1 MNILNYIRKFELSF
15 FVYFA
20 EYFFSK
26 LPKIDIGYIR
36 EEQNMFGN
44 FEEEARKILV
54 SAKKEMRDL
63 NHPYVSSEHL
73 LLAIL
78 KGDNDISDKL
88 KSFGLD
94 YNKFRNEVIK
104 IIGKGSKPS
113 QWFLY
118 TPLLKRIIENA
129 INEAK
134 ENNNGVVTVNHL
146 FASLLDEGEGVAIRI
161 LIGMDIDIDEL
172 YDEFSDKIINKRN
185 HKKLLIDEI
194 GVDLNKKAIN
204 GNLDPVTGRDDE
216 IRRVLEI
223 LCRRCKNNPL
233 LIGEAGVGKTAIVEE
248 LANMIV
254 RGEVPLALRNKR
266 IVSLDMA
273 SSVAGTKYRGE
284 FEERMNKILKEIEEN
299 DDVILFID
307 EIHTLVGAGGAE
319 GAIDASNIFKPALA
333 RGKIRCI
340 GATTIDEYKKYI
352 EKDSALERRFQKVI
366 IEAPSESTVKK
377 ILMNLKDIYEGY
389 HKVIIDEDI
398 IDLIIHLSNKYI
410 YNRNE
415 PDRSIDIL
423 DEVSAKVS
431 LKESKGLKEY
441 SVYNRR
447 LKEVVNRKKKAI
459 LDNDFNMASKFKNEE
474 FDLMNKINNLE
485 LSLYKTQSKKVSKMD
500 VAEVIN
506 MKTGIPIYEI
516 LNEKAK
522 LIQQTERILSKNI
535 IGQDAAVKEVAK
547 VAKKIKLG
555 FNDKCYS
562 FLFCGPSG
570 VGKTALAKILG
581 ENLVGLNNIIKLDM
595 SEYKEAHSIS
605 KIVGSPPGY
614 IGYDDNTNILEDIRN
629 KPYSVLILDEIEK
642 AHTNVINL
650 FLQVLDEGKIKN
662 SKGKIVRFDNVVI
675 VMTSNVGFHEIN
687 VGFNNNNTKISRLN
701 DNFSIPFMNRV
712 DKVICFNPLNE
723 DDILKIIRMQLKQFK
738 NKYKDRIKIKISK
751 EVEKEILQLSNYE
764 EYGARKIAKVIK
776 DKVETLV
783 IDKIIDG
790 KMEVYIKNL

>member
-1 MNILNYIRKFELSF
+1 
-15 FVYFA
+15 
-20 EYFFSK
+20 
-26 LPKIDIGYIR
+26 
-36 EEQNMFGN
+36 MFGN
-44 FEEEARKILV
+44 FEEEARKVLV
-54 SAKKEMRDL
+54 NAKKEMYDL

-78 KGDNDISDKL
+78 KGDNEISEKL
-88 KSFGLD
+88 KEFDLD
-94 YNKFRNEVIK
+94 YNRFKDEVIK
-104 IIGKGSKPS
+104 IIGKGSKHS
-113 QWFLY
+113 EWFLY

-129 INEAK
+129 TLDAK

-172 YDEFSDKIINKRN
+172 YSEFTDKIINKKS

-194 GVDLNKKAIN
+194 GTDLNKKAMN
-204 GNLDPVTGRDDE
+204 GNLDPVTGRDEE
-216 IRRVLEI
+216 IKRVLEI

-254 RGEVPLALRNKR
+254 RGEVPLTLRNKR
-266 IVSLDMA
+266 IISLDMA

-299 DDVILFID
+299 DDIILFID

-340 GATTIDEYKKYI
+340 GATTTDEYKKYI
-352 EKDSALERRFQKVI
+352 EKDSALERRFQRVI
-366 IEAPSESTVKK
+366 IEAPSEETVKN

-389 HKVIIDEDI
+389 HKVIIDEEI
-398 IDLIIHLSNKYI
+398 IDLIIHLSSKYI

-441 SVYNRR
+441 GFYNKK
-447 LKEVVNRKKKAI
+447 LKEVIKNKKKAI
-459 LDNDFNMASKFKNEE
+459 LDNNFDKASTFKNEE

-485 LSLYKTQSKKVSKMD
+485 LSLYKTYSRKVTKLD

-522 LIQQTERILSKNI
+522 LIKQTEKILNKNI
-535 IGQDAAVKEVAK
+535 IGQDEAVKEVAK

-570 VGKTALAKILG
+570 VGKTLLARTFG
-581 ENLVGLNNIIKLDM
+581 ENLVGVNNIIKLDM

-605 KIVGSPPGY
+605 KIIGSPPGY
-614 IGYDDNTNILEDIRN
+614 VGYDDNTNILEEIRN

-642 AHTNVINL
+642 AHTNIINL

-675 VMTSNVGFHEIN
+675 IMTSNVGFHEIN
-687 VGFNNNNTKISRLN
+687 VGFNNKNTKISRLN
-701 DNFSIPFMNRV
+701 DSFSIPFMNRV
-712 DKVICFNPLNE
+712 DKVICFNSLNE
-723 DDILKIIRMQLKQFK
+723 EDILKIIKMNLKKFK
-738 NKYKDRIKIKISK
+738 EKYSDKIRIRISK
-751 EVEKEILQLSNYE
+751 EVENEILNLSNYE
-764 EYGARKIAKVIK
+764 EYGARKINKIIK
-776 DKVETLV
+776 DKIETIV

-790 KMEVYIKNL
+790 KSEIYIKNLKQEV

>member
-1 MNILNYIRKFELSF
+1 
-15 FVYFA
+15 
-20 EYFFSK
+20 
-26 LPKIDIGYIR
+26 
-36 EEQNMFGN
+36 MFGN
-44 FEEEARKILV
+44 FEEEARKVLV
-54 SAKKEMRDL
+54 NAKKEMYEL

-78 KGDNDISDKL
+78 KGNNEISDKL
-88 KSFGLD
+88 KSFDLD
-94 YNKFRNEVIK
+94 YDRFKKEVIN

-129 INEAK
+129 TIDAK
-134 ENNNGVVTVNHL
+134 DNNNGVVTINHL

-161 LIGMDIDIDEL
+161 LIGMDIDIDDL
-172 YDEFSDKIINKRN
+172 YNEFTDKIINKKCC
-185 HKKLLIDEI
+185 KKLLIDEI
-194 GVDLNKKAIN
+194 GVDLNKKAMN
-204 GNLDPVTGRDDE
+204 GNLDPVTGRSEE
-216 IRRVLEI
+216 IKRVLEI

-254 RGEVPLALRNKR
+254 RGEVPLSLRNKR
-266 IVSLDMA
+266 IISLDMA

-284 FEERMNKILKEIEEN
+284 FEERMNKILKEIEDN
-299 DDVILFID
+299 DDIILFID

-352 EKDSALERRFQKVI
+352 EKDSALERRFQKVM
-366 IEAPSESTVKK
+366 IEAPNEDTVKD

-389 HKVIIDEDI
+389 HKVIIDEEI

-441 SVYNRR
+441 SLYNKR
-447 LKEVVNRKKKAI
+447 LKEVIVNKKKAI
-459 LDNDFNMASKFKNEE
+459 LDNDFDKASALKNEE
-474 FDLMNKINNLE
+474 FSLMNQINNLE
-485 LSLYKTQSKKVSKMD
+485 LTLYKSHSKKVTKLD

-516 LNEKAK
+516 LNEKSK
-522 LIQQTERILSKNI
+522 LIKQTEKILCKNI
-535 IGQDAAVKEVAK
+535 IGQDEAVKEVAK

-570 VGKTALAKILG
+570 VGKTALAKIFG
-581 ENLVGLNNIIKLDM
+581 ENLVGINNIIKLDM

-605 KIVGSPPGY
+605 KLIGSPPGY
-614 IGYDDNTNILEDIRN
+614 VGYEDNTNVFEEIRN

-642 AHTNVINL
+642 AHTNIINL
-650 FLQVLDEGKIKN
+650 FLQILDEGKAKN
-662 SKGKIVRFDNVVI
+662 SKGKVVRFDNVVI
-675 VMTSNVGFHEIN
+675 IMTSNVGFHEIN
-687 VGFNNNNTKISRLN
+687 VGFNNKNTKISRLN

-712 DKVICFNPLNE
+712 DKVICFNSLNE
-723 DDILKIIRMQLKQFK
+723 EDILKIVRMQLKEFK
-738 NKYKDRIKIKISK
+738 DKYSDKIKIRISK
-751 EVEKEILQLSNYE
+751 EVENEIVSLSNYE
-764 EYGARKIAKVIK
+764 EYGARKIAKIIK
-776 DKVETLV
+776 DKIETIV

-790 KMEVYIKNL
+790 KEDIYIKDLKQEV

>member
-1 MNILNYIRKFELSF
+1 
-15 FVYFA
+15 
-20 EYFFSK
+20 
-26 LPKIDIGYIR
+26 
-36 EEQNMFGN
+36 MFGN
-44 FEEEARKILV
+44 FEEEARKVLV
-54 SAKKEMRDL
+54 NAKKEMYEL

-78 KGDNDISDKL
+78 KGDNEISEKL
-88 KSFGLD
+88 KEFDLD
-94 YNKFRNEVIK
+94 YNRFKEEVIK
-104 IIGKGSKPS
+104 IIGKGSKHS
-113 QWFLY
+113 EWFLY
-118 TPLLKRIIENA
+118 TPLLKRILENA
-129 INEAK
+129 VVDAK

-172 YDEFSDKIINKRN
+172 YSEFTDKIINKKS
-185 HKKLLIDEI
+185 HKKLLIEEI
-194 GVDLNKKAIN
+194 GVDLNKKAMN

-216 IRRVLEI
+216 IKRVLEI

-254 RGEVPLALRNKR
+254 RGEVPLALRGKR
-266 IVSLDMA
+266 IISLDMA

-299 DDVILFID
+299 DDIILFID

-340 GATTIDEYKKYI
+340 GATTTDEYKKYI
-352 EKDSALERRFQKVI
+352 EKDSALERRFQKVM
-366 IEAPSESTVKK
+366 IEAPSIDTVKS
-377 ILMNLKDIYEGY
+377 ILMNLKEIYEGF
-389 HKVIIDEDI
+389 HKVTIDEEI

-431 LKESKGLKEY
+431 LKENKNLKEY
-441 SVYNRR
+441 GVYNKK
-447 LKEVVNRKKKAI
+447 LKEVIKNKKKAI
-459 LDNDFNMASKFKNEE
+459 LDNDFDKASTFKNEE
-474 FDLMNKINNLE
+474 FKLMNKINNLE
-485 LSLYKTQSKKVSKMD
+485 LSLYKTHSRKVTKLD

-516 LNEKAK
+516 LNEKVK
-522 LIQQTERILSKNI
+522 LIKQTEKILSKKI
-535 IGQDAAVKEVAK
+535 IGQDEALKEVAK

-555 FNDKCYS
+555 FNDKCFS

-570 VGKTALAKILG
+570 VGKTLLARTFG
-581 ENLVGLNNIIKLDM
+581 ENLVGNRNIIKLDM

-605 KIVGSPPGY
+605 KLIGSPPGY
-614 IGYDDNTNILEDIRN
+614 VGYDDNTNIFEEIRN

-642 AHTNVINL
+642 AHTNIINL
-650 FLQVLDEGKIKN
+650 FLQILDEGKAKN
-662 SKGKIVRFDNVVI
+662 SKGKVVRFDNVVI
-675 VMTSNVGFHEIN
+675 IMTSNVGFHEIN
-687 VGFNNNNTKISRLN
+687 VGFNNNMKTSRLN
-701 DNFSIPFMNRV
+701 DSFSIPFMNRV

-723 DDILKIIRMQLKQFK
+723 DDIYKIVRMQLKEFK
-738 NKYKDRIKIKISK
+738 DKYSEKINIKISK
-751 EVEKEILQLSNYE
+751 EAFNEIVSLSNYE
-764 EYGARKIAKVIK
+764 EYGARKIAKIIK
-776 DKVETLV
+776 DKIETIV

-790 KMEVYIKNL
+790 ETEVYIKNLKQEV

>member
-1 MNILNYIRKFELSF
+1 
-15 FVYFA
+15 
-20 EYFFSK
+20 
-26 LPKIDIGYIR
+26 
-36 EEQNMFGN
+36 MFGN
-44 FEEEARKILV
+44 FEEEARKVLV
-54 SAKKEMRDL
+54 NAKKEMYEL

-78 KGDNDISDKL
+78 KGDNEISEKL
-88 KSFGLD
+88 KEFDLD
-94 YNKFRNEVIK
+94 YNRFKEEVIK
-104 IIGKGSKPS
+104 IIGKGSKHS
-113 QWFLY
+113 EWFLY
-118 TPLLKRIIENA
+118 TPLLKRILENA
-129 INEAK
+129 VVDAK

-172 YDEFSDKIINKRN
+172 YSEFTDKIINKKS
-185 HKKLLIDEI
+185 HKKLLIEEI
-194 GVDLNKKAIN
+194 GVDLNKKAMN

-216 IRRVLEI
+216 IKRVLEI

-254 RGEVPLALRNKR
+254 RGEVPLALRGKR
-266 IVSLDMA
+266 IISLDMA

-299 DDVILFID
+299 DDIILFID

-340 GATTIDEYKKYI
+340 GATTTDEYKKYI
-352 EKDSALERRFQKVI
+352 EKDSALERRFQKVM
-366 IEAPSESTVKK
+366 IEAPSIDTVKN
-377 ILMNLKDIYEGY
+377 ILMNLKEIYEGF
-389 HKVIIDEDI
+389 HKVIIDEEI

-431 LKESKGLKEY
+431 LKENKNLKEY
-441 SVYNRR
+441 GVYNKK
-447 LKEVVNRKKKAI
+447 LKEVIKNKKKAI
-459 LDNDFNMASKFKNEE
+459 LDNDFDKASTFKNEE
-474 FDLMNKINNLE
+474 FKLMNKINNLE
-485 LSLYKTQSKKVSKMD
+485 LSLYKTHSRKVTKLD

-516 LNEKAK
+516 LNEKVK
-522 LIQQTERILSKNI
+522 LIKQTEKILSKKI
-535 IGQDAAVKEVAK
+535 IGQDEALKEVAK

-555 FNDKCYS
+555 FNDKCFS

-570 VGKTALAKILG
+570 VGKTLLARTFG
-581 ENLVGLNNIIKLDM
+581 ENLVGNRNIIKLDM

-605 KIVGSPPGY
+605 KLIGSPPGY
-614 IGYDDNTNILEDIRN
+614 VGYDDNTNIFEEIRN

-642 AHTNVINL
+642 AHTNIINL
-650 FLQVLDEGKIKN
+650 FLQILDEGKAKN
-662 SKGKIVRFDNVVI
+662 SKGKVVRFDNVVI
-675 VMTSNVGFHEIN
+675 IMTSNVGFHEIN
-687 VGFNNNNTKISRLN
+687 VGFNNNMKTSRLN
-701 DNFSIPFMNRV
+701 DSFSIPFMNRV

-723 DDILKIIRMQLKQFK
+723 DDIYKIVRMQLKEFK
-738 NKYKDRIKIKISK
+738 DKYSEKINIKISK
-751 EVEKEILQLSNYE
+751 EAFNEIVSLSNYE
-764 EYGARKIAKVIK
+764 EYGARKIAKIIK
-776 DKVETLV
+776 DKIETIV

-790 KMEVYIKNL
+790 ETEVYIKNLKQEV

>member
-1 MNILNYIRKFELSF
+1 
-15 FVYFA
+15 
-20 EYFFSK
+20 
-26 LPKIDIGYIR
+26 
-36 EEQNMFGN
+36 MFGN

-88 KSFGLD
+88 KSFDLD

-790 KMEVYIKNL
+790 KMEVYIKNLKQAV

>member
-1 MNILNYIRKFELSF
+1 
-15 FVYFA
+15 
-20 EYFFSK
+20 
-26 LPKIDIGYIR
+26 
-36 EEQNMFGN
+36 MFGN
-44 FEEEARKILV
+44 FEEDARKVLV
-54 SAKKEMRDL
+54 NAKKEMYEL

-78 KGDNDISDKL
+78 KGNNEISDKL
-88 KSFGLD
+88 KSFDLD
-94 YNKFRNEVIK
+94 YNRFKDEVIK

-129 INEAK
+129 VIDAK
-134 ENNNGVVTVNHL
+134 DNNNGVVTINHL

-161 LIGMDIDIDEL
+161 LIGMNIDIDDL
-172 YDEFSDKIINKRN
+172 YSEFTDKIMNKKN
-185 HKKLLIDEI
+185 HKKLLIEEL
-194 GVDLNKKAIN
+194 GVDLNKKAMN
-204 GNLDPVTGRDDE
+204 GNLDPVTGRDEE
-216 IRRVLEI
+216 IKRVLEI
-223 LCRRCKNNPL
+223 LSRRCKNNPL

-254 RGEVPLALRNKR
+254 RGEVPLSLRNKR
-266 IVSLDMA
+266 IICLDMA

-284 FEERMNKILKEIEEN
+284 FEERMNKILKEIEDN
-299 DDVILFID
+299 DDIILFID

-352 EKDSALERRFQKVI
+352 EKDSALERRFQKVM
-366 IEAPSESTVKK
+366 IEAPNEDTVKS
-377 ILMNLKDIYEGY
+377 ILMNLKEIYEGY
-389 HKVIIDEDI
+389 HKVIIDEEI
-398 IDLIIHLSNKYI
+398 IDLIINLSSKYI

-441 SVYNRR
+441 GFYNKK
-447 LKEVVNRKKKAI
+447 LKEVINNKKKAI
-459 LDNDFNMASKFKNEE
+459 LDNDFDKASSFKNEE
-474 FDLMNKINNLE
+474 FELMNRINTLE
-485 LSLYKTQSKKVSKMD
+485 LSLYKTQSKKVTKLD

-516 LNEKAK
+516 LNEKSK
-522 LIQQTERILSKNI
+522 LIKQTEKILSKNI
-535 IGQDAAVKEVAK
+535 IGQDEAVKEVSK

-570 VGKTALAKILG
+570 VGKTLLAKTFG
-581 ENLVGLNNIIKLDM
+581 ENLVGNRNIIKLDM

-605 KIVGSPPGY
+605 KIIGSPPGY
-614 IGYDDNTNILEDIRN
+614 VGYEDNTNILEDIRN

-642 AHTNVINL
+642 AHTNIINL

-662 SKGKIVRFDNVVI
+662 SKGKVVRFDNVVI
-675 VMTSNVGFHEIN
+675 IMTSNVGFHEIN
-687 VGFNNNNTKISRLN
+687 VGFNNSNSKISRLN

-712 DKVICFNPLNE
+712 DKVICFNFLNE
-723 DDILKIIRMQLKQFK
+723 DNILKIIRMNLKNFK
-738 NKYKDRIKIKISK
+738 DKYSDKIKIKISK
-751 EVEKEILQLSNYE
+751 EVENEILNLSNYE
-764 EYGARKIAKVIK
+764 EYGARKIGKIIK
-776 DKVETLV
+776 DKLETIV
-783 IDKIIDG
+783 IDKIIDE
-790 KMEVYIKNL
+790 KEEVYIKNLKQEV

>member
-1 MNILNYIRKFELSF
+1 
-15 FVYFA
+15 
-20 EYFFSK
+20 
-26 LPKIDIGYIR
+26 
-36 EEQNMFGN
+36 MFGN
-44 FEEEARKILV
+44 FEEEARKVLV
-54 SAKKEMRDL
+54 NAKKEMYEL

-78 KGDNDISDKL
+78 KGDNEISDKL
-88 KSFGLD
+88 KTFDLD
-94 YNKFRNEVIK
+94 YNRFKDEVIK
-104 IIGKGSKPS
+104 IIGKGSRPS

-129 INEAK
+129 TFDAK

-172 YDEFSDKIINKRN
+172 YSEFTDKIINKKS
-185 HKKLLIDEI
+185 HKKLLIEEL
-194 GVDLNKKAIN
+194 GVDLNKKAMS

-223 LCRRCKNNPL
+223 LSRRCKNNPL

-266 IVSLDMA
+266 IISLDMA

-284 FEERMNKILKEIEEN
+284 FEERMNKILREIEDN
-299 DDVILFID
+299 DDIILFID

-352 EKDSALERRFQKVI
+352 EKDSALERRFQQVV
-366 IEAPSESTVKK
+366 IEAPGTKTVKD
-377 ILMNLKDIYEGY
+377 ILMNLKEIYEGY
-389 HKVIIDEDI
+389 HKVIIDEEI
-398 IDLIIHLSNKYI
+398 IDLIIHLSEKYI

-441 SVYNRR
+441 SCYNKK
-447 LKEVVNRKKKAI
+447 LKEVINNKKKAI
-459 LDNDFNMASKFKNEE
+459 LDNDFDKASSYKNEE
-474 FDLMNKINNLE
+474 FVLMNKINNLE
-485 LSLYKTQSKKVSKMD
+485 LTLYKINSQKVTKLD

-516 LNEKAK
+516 LNEKTK
-522 LIQQTERILSKNI
+522 MIKQTEKILTKEI
-535 IGQDAAVKEVAK
+535 IGQDEAVKEVAK

-570 VGKTALAKILG
+570 VGKTLLSKTFA
-581 ENLVGLNNIIKLDM
+581 ENLVGESNIIKLDM

-605 KIVGSPPGY
+605 KLIGSPPGY
-614 IGYDDNTNILEDIRN
+614 IGYDDNTSVFEEIRN

-642 AHTNVINL
+642 AHTNIINL
-650 FLQVLDEGKIKN
+650 FLQILDEGKIKN
-662 SKGKIVRFDNVVI
+662 SKGKIIRFDNVVI
-675 VMTSNVGFHEIN
+675 IMTSNVGFHEIN
-687 VGFNNNNTKISRLN
+687 VGFNNKNTKISRLN
-701 DNFSIPFMNRV
+701 DSFSIPFMNRV

-723 DDILKIIRMQLKQFK
+723 EAILKIIRMQLKVFKDKYK
-738 NKYKDRIKIKISK
+738 NKIKIKTSR
-751 EVEKEILQLSNYE
+751 EVEHEILNLCNYE
-764 EYGARKIAKVIK
+764 EYGARKIAKIIK
-776 DKVETLV
+776 DKIETIV

-790 KMEVYIKNL
+790 KEEVYIKDLKQEV

>member
-1 MNILNYIRKFELSF
+1 
-15 FVYFA
+15 
-20 EYFFSK
+20 
-26 LPKIDIGYIR
+26 
-36 EEQNMFGN
+36 MFGN
-44 FEEEARKILV
+44 FEEEARKVLV
-54 SAKKEMRDL
+54 NAKKEMYDL

-78 KGDNDISDKL
+78 KGDNEISEKL
-88 KSFGLD
+88 KEFDLD
-94 YNKFRNEVIK
+94 YNRFKDEVIK
-104 IIGKGSKPS
+104 IIGKGSKHS
-113 QWFLY
+113 EWFLY

-129 INEAK
+129 TLDAK

-172 YDEFSDKIINKRN
+172 YSEFTDKIINKKS

-194 GVDLNKKAIN
+194 GTDLNKKAMN
-204 GNLDPVTGRDDE
+204 GNLDPVTGR
-216 IRRVLEI
+216 EI

-254 RGEVPLALRNKR
+254 RGEVPLTLRNKR
-266 IVSLDMA
+266 IISLDMA

-299 DDVILFID
+299 DDIILFID

-340 GATTIDEYKKYI
+340 GATTTDEYKKYI
-352 EKDSALERRFQKVI
+352 EKDSALERRFQRVI
-366 IEAPSESTVKK
+366 IEAPSEETVKN

-389 HKVIIDEDI
+389 HKVIIDEEI
-398 IDLIIHLSNKYI
+398 IDLIIHLSSKYI

-441 SVYNRR
+441 GFYNKK
-447 LKEVVNRKKKAI
+447 LKEVIKNKKKAI
-459 LDNDFNMASKFKNEE
+459 LDNNFDKASTFKNEE

-485 LSLYKTQSKKVSKMD
+485 LSLYKTHSRKVTKLD

-522 LIQQTERILSKNI
+522 LIKQTEKILNKNI
-535 IGQDAAVKEVAK
+535 IGQDEAVKEVAK

-570 VGKTALAKILG
+570 VGKTLLARTFG
-581 ENLVGLNNIIKLDM
+581 ENLVGVNNIIKLDM

-605 KIVGSPPGY
+605 KIIGSPPGY
-614 IGYDDNTNILEDIRN
+614 VGYDDNTNILEEIRN

-642 AHTNVINL
+642 AHTNIINL

-675 VMTSNVGFHEIN
+675 IMTSNVGFHEIN
-687 VGFNNNNTKISRLN
+687 VGFNNKNTKISRLN
-701 DNFSIPFMNRV
+701 DSFSIPFMNRV
-712 DKVICFNPLNE
+712 DKVICFNSLNE
-723 DDILKIIRMQLKQFK
+723 EDILKIIKMNLKKFK
-738 NKYKDRIKIKISK
+738 EKYSDKIKIRISK
-751 EVEKEILQLSNYE
+751 EVENEILNLSNYE
-764 EYGARKIAKVIK
+764 EYGARKINKIIK
-776 DKVETLV
+776 DKIETIV

-790 KMEVYIKNL
+790 KSEIYIKNLKQEV

>member
-1 MNILNYIRKFELSF
+1 
-15 FVYFA
+15 
-20 EYFFSK
+20 
-26 LPKIDIGYIR
+26 
-36 EEQNMFGN
+36 MFGN

-485 LSLYKTQSKKVSKMD
+485 LSLYKTQSKKVSKMN

-790 KMEVYIKNL
+790 KMEVYIKNLKQAV

>member
-1 MNILNYIRKFELSF
+1 
-15 FVYFA
+15 
-20 EYFFSK
+20 
-26 LPKIDIGYIR
+26 
-36 EEQNMFGN
+36 MFGN
-44 FEEEARKILV
+44 FEEEARKVLV
-54 SAKKEMRDL
+54 NAKKEMYEL

-78 KGDNDISDKL
+78 KGDNEISEKL
-88 KSFGLD
+88 KEFDLD
-94 YNKFRNEVIK
+94 YDRFKNEVIK
-104 IIGKGSKPS
+104 IIGKGSKHS
-113 QWFLY
+113 EWFLY

-129 INEAK
+129 TLDAK

-172 YDEFSDKIINKRN
+172 YSEFTDKIINKKS

-194 GVDLNKKAIN
+194 GVDLNKKAMS
-204 GNLDPVTGRDDE
+204 GNLDPVTGRDEE
-216 IRRVLEI
+216 IKRVLEI

-266 IVSLDMA
+266 IISLDMA

-299 DDVILFID
+299 DDIILFID

-340 GATTIDEYKKYI
+340 GATTTDEYKKYI
-352 EKDSALERRFQKVI
+352 EKDSALERRFQKVM
-366 IEAPSESTVKK
+366 IEAPSEKTVKN

-389 HKVIIDEDI
+389 HKVIIDEEI
-398 IDLIIHLSNKYI
+398 IDLIIHLSSKYI

-441 SVYNRR
+441 GFYNKK
-447 LKEVVNRKKKAI
+447 LKEVIKNKKKAI
-459 LDNDFNMASKFKNEE
+459 LDNDFDKASTFKNEE

-485 LSLYKTQSKKVSKMD
+485 LSLYKTHSRKVTKLD

-506 MKTGIPIYEI
+506 MKTGIPIYGI

-522 LIQQTERILSKNI
+522 LIKQTEKILNKNI
-535 IGQDAAVKEVAK
+535 IGQDEAVKEVAK

-555 FNDKCYS
+555 FNDKCFS

-570 VGKTALAKILG
+570 VGKTLLARTFG
-581 ENLVGLNNIIKLDM
+581 ENLVGENNIIKLDM

-605 KIVGSPPGY
+605 KIIGSPPGY
-614 IGYDDNTNILEDIRN
+614 VGYDDNTNILEEIRN

-642 AHTNVINL
+642 AHTNIINL

-662 SKGKIVRFDNVVI
+662 SKGKVVRFDNVVI
-675 VMTSNVGFHEIN
+675 IMTSNVGFHEIN
-687 VGFNNNNTKISRLN
+687 VGFNNKNTKISRLN
-701 DNFSIPFMNRV
+701 DSFSIPFMNRV

-723 DDILKIIRMQLKQFK
+723 DDILKIIRMNLKKFK
-738 NKYKDRIKIKISK
+738 DKYSDKIKIKISK
-751 EVEKEILQLSNYE
+751 EVENEILNLSNYE
-764 EYGARKIAKVIK
+764 EYGARKINKIIK
-776 DKVETLV
+776 DKIETIV
-783 IDKIIDG
+783 IDKIIDC
-790 KMEVYIKNL
+790 KDEVYIKDLKQEV